1 MAEKDSA
8 PTANRR
14 LISIHAHP
22 DDESLNNGITLPK
35 YAAEGAH
42 TTLVT
47 CTLGE
52 EGEIVVPDLELLS
65 VHHADQLG
73 GYRTGE
79 LAKACTALGVTEHHY
94 LGGIG
99 RYRDSGMMGEPTNS
113 DPRSFWQANL
123 DEAASYLVPI
133 IRRNRPQVMLAYN
146 DFGGYGHPDH
156 IKAHRVALRAR
167 ELAADSAYRREMGTP
182 WQIAKVYF
190 AGLPRTVLAERIAV
204 LAKAGVPDAFG
215 VSDAGDAPFAVDDKR
230 ITTVME
236 GVEYVDARLAAM
248 RAHRSQLP
256 ADEPEFLLY
265 DVLGPQAIDR
275 DYFELAIGVPGGADR
290 PESDL
295 FAGLD

>member
-1 MAEKDSA
+1 MSDPP
-8 PTANRR
+8 PTAKRR
-14 LISIHAHP
+14 LIAVHAHP

-79 LAKACTALGVTEHHY
+79 LARACAALNVTEHYY
-94 LGGIG
+94 LGGVG
-99 RYRDSGMMGEPTNS
+99 RYRDSGMMGEPTN
-113 DPRSFWQANL
+113 DHPRCFWRAEV
-123 DEAASYLVPI
+123 DDAAAYLVPI

-156 IKAHRVALRAR
+156 IQAHRVALRGR
-167 ELAADSAYRREMGTP
+167 ELAADPAYLPELGTP

-190 AGLPRTVLAERIAV
+190 AGLPRSVLATRIAA
-204 LAKAGVPDAFG
+204 LAAVGAADAFG
-215 VSDAGDAPFAVDDKR
+215 VRDAADARFAVDDER
-230 ITTVME
+230 ITTIIE
-236 GVEYVDARLAAM
+236 GMEYVDARLASM

-256 ADEPEFLLY
+256 ADEPEFTLF
-265 DVLGPQAIDR
+265 DVLGAQALAR
-275 DYFELAIGVPGGADR
+275 DYFELAIGRLGATGVDAK
-290 PESDL
+290 ETDL